1 MARSCAPGPGPDSF
15 SVKSDTAMLSDLEYA
30 YNPVEQ
36 KVRDL
41 QEYL

>member
-1 MARSCAPGPGPDSF
+1 MELYKITIDGDENPFLKTGPF
-15 SVKSDTAMLSDLEYA
+15 MLSDLEFA
-30 YNPVEQ
+30 YNPIEQ